1 MVLLSECAAGC
12 SVKVGLHGACPGR
25 VGQAQGTGIR
35 STWNLELGIWQWQRM
50 ICCQSTAAQQ
60 VDHRVIDRA

>member
-1 MVLLSECAAGC
+1 MVLLSKCAAGC

-35 STWNLELGIWQWQRM
+35 STWNLAMATYDLLQEYCG
-50 ICCQSTAAQQ
+50 STSGPAR
-60 VDHRVIDRA
+60 H